1 MWTTE
6 YIISQV
12 FVIVA
17 YLLVATS
24 FFTKDKNKIL
34 ILNILCVI
42 CYMTAYIFLGA
53 KSGIIINAVNFV
65 RCIWYYINT
74 KLNRQK
80 DYISLSV
87 CLALLLIFSIIF
99 ASSWYDAFA
108 ITAGILVTYSLWQGK
123 VDIYRWSMI
132 LCSVCWI
139 VYGVYLM
146 SIFSIIGESCLL
158 VVGINSVLHYYV
170 VDRYD
175 ISRKM
180 FYTAL
185 KIYSGD
191 KSGHSFSHIMRVLK
205 LCKTLQMSEGGDWQ
219 IISTA
224 AIFHD
229 IHRIM
234 SNEAGRFVSPE
245 ESIEKLK
252 EILKPFNIDKEKL
265 EKILF
270 IVSNHEN
277 KSMDFDD
284 IEAKIVVD
292 ADNLDSLGK
301 IGFKRTIKYCKAKKI
316 PIDSDINLNS
326 KKYIPDINPISA
338 KHYIF
343 RTLIPNSKNLKTKTG
358 KKLADEKRKVLEN
371 LFAKKF
377 QKSAKN

>member
-34 ILNILCVI
+34 ILNILCVL
-42 CYMTAYIFLGA
+42 CYITAYIFLGA

-80 DYISLSV
+80 DYISLSI
-87 CLALLLIFSIIF
+87 CLTLLLTLSIIF
-99 ASSWYDAFA
+99 ATSWYDAFA
-108 ITAGILVTYSLWQGK
+108 ITAGILVTYSLWQDR
-123 VDIYRWSMI
+123 VVIYRWSMI
-132 LCSVCWI
+132 VCSICWI
-139 VYGVYLM
+139 FYAVYLM
-146 SIFSIIGESCLL
+146 SIFSIVGESVLL
-158 VVGINSVLHYYV
+158 AVSINSVLHYYI

-191 KSGHSFSHIMRVLK
+191 KSGHSFGHIMRVLK
-205 LCKTLQMSEGGDWQ
+205 LCKILQKSEGGDWQ

-224 AIFHD
+224 ALFHD
-229 IHRIM
+229 LHRIM
-234 SNEAGRFVSPE
+234 SNEEKRYVAPE
-245 ESIEKLK
+245 ESIEKVK
-252 EILKPFNIDKEKL
+252 EILKPFNIEENKL

-270 IVSNHEN
+270 ITANHEN
-277 KSMDFDD
+277 KKMDFDD

-292 ADNLDSLGK
+292 ADNLDALGK

-316 PIDSDINLNS
+316 PIESDAKLNTR
-326 KKYIPDINPISA
+326 KYIPDINPISA

-343 RTLIPNSKNLKTKTG
+343 RTLLPNSKNLKTETAKRLG
-358 KKLADEKRKVLEN
+358 EEKVKELEKLAN
-371 LFAKKF
+371 INF